1 MPAGARGSLPRTART
16 GSTTPSYRHRDDAA
30 GTGRISFRHA
40 VALPARRA
48 HPVTELH
55 GNWTA
60 DWAWSLPIVL
70 LTVLGHSFG
79 LLLVQDRV
87 VPVLARGAHRFRRR
101 FGLVI
106 SGTMLLVITLH
117 AIEAGAWAGAYVGLG
132 VLPDVKSAFLFSV
145 IQGVSLPP
153 RRDRSRRPPHGG
165 PASSASDRQL
175 PARATEDSSET
186 RD

>member
-1 MPAGARGSLPRTART
+1 
-16 GSTTPSYRHRDDAA
+16 
-30 GTGRISFRHA
+30 
-40 VALPARRA
+40 
-48 HPVTELH
+48 VTELH

-101 FGLVI
+101 FGLTI
-106 SGTMLLVITLH
+106 SATMLLVIMLH
-117 AIEAGAWAGAYVGLG
+117 AVEATAWAGAYVGLG
-132 VLPDVKSAFLFSV
+132 ALPEMKSAMLYSLEAMTTYGHAAIDLAPHWRLMGALEALNGMILFGLTTAFLFSV
-145 IQGVSLPP
+145 IQGISLPP

-165 PASSASDRQL
+165 PASSATDRHR
-175 PARATEDSSET
+175 PTRATEDSIET
-186 RD
+186 RDH